1 MPKPWPILSKNK
13 GSSMLSWE
21 DFRLVKAL
29 AEARSL
35 AGAADSLG
43 VNSSTV
49 FRRLRTL
56 ESSLGAKLFD
66 KRRGGYQLTPTGE
79 EMAELAARM
88 AEEVAGFERRAAG
101 ADLRPSGDLR
111 VTTNDSF
118 VSYVLTPVLAA
129 FSQTYP
135 DIRLE
140 IIVGNQA
147 LNLSR
152 RDADIAIRATEQPPE
167 TLIGRRLSG
176 IAWAVYGRQSDT
188 AVADIAALKDRRWV
202 TPGPPLGGIE
212 VVSLVRETVPAHNIV
227 YTMNT
232 IVGLAE
238 AIHEGIGIGPLPC
251 YIGARFGL
259 KRIAECPPPKHPASL
274 WILTHADIRGSAR
287 VRAFMDFVGNEL
299 TRRRHDFEG
308 KTG

>member
-1 MPKPWPILSKNK
+1 
-13 GSSMLSWE
+13 MLSWE

-29 AEARSL
+29 AESRSL

-56 ESSLGAKLFD
+56 EEGLGAKLFD

-79 EMAELAARM
+79 EMAELSARM
-88 AEEVAGFERRAAG
+88 AEDVASFERRAAG

-118 VSYVLTPVLAA
+118 LAYELSSVFAA
-129 FSQTYP
+129 FGEAYP

-140 IIVGNQA
+140 IILGNQA

-152 RDADIAIRATEQPPE
+152 RDADIAIRATEQPPD
-167 TLIGRRLSG
+167 TLIGRRLAD
-176 IAWAVYGRQSDT
+176 IAWAVYGPDGSPTVHGLDE
-188 AVADIAALKDRRWV
+188 LKGRRWV

-212 VVSLVRETVPAHNIV
+212 SVAVIREIVDPRNIV
-227 YTMNT
+227 YTVNT
-232 IVGLAE
+232 VLGLAE
-238 AIHEGIGIGPLPC
+238 AIKAGIGIGPLPC
-251 YIGARFGL
+251 YIGTHFGL
-259 KRIAECPPPKHPASL
+259 ARIAECPPPKRPASL

-299 TRRRHDFEG
+299 GKKRAVFEG
-308 KTG
+308 KLDSHKNGGLAQE